1 MKITSQ
7 NAATKSAI
15 AQWLLQ
21 KRRELS
27 KPKLK

>member
-1 MKITSQ
+1 MTIRPQ

-21 KRRELS
+21 KRRELA